1 MPICPVRLSLT
12 PFMRAYFCEPV
23 RIYMPARR
31 SESIMY
37 FSTEKNPGA
46 RCTSSRMS
54 GEPCGLKNS
63 TGSCFK
69 LNSCSGLS
77 GVTFGMFLNR
87 LRRSVLFQTC
97 RGPVISTAGKNRKR
111 SVDRRFYM
119 PCDIHDPPRVSV
131 DPECNSVITENI
143 GLSRGIR
150 IRQLHIVTNNVEDG
164 NTGKTGRVISLNYEL
179 QTGLQYV

>member
-1 MPICPVRLSLT
+1 MPICPARLSLT

-23 RIYMPARR
+23 RIYIPARR

-54 GEPCGLKNS
+54 GEPCSLKNS

-97 RGPVISTAGKNRKR
+97 RGPVISTAGKTEKDL
-111 SVDRRFYM
+111 S
-119 PCDIHDPPRVSV
+119 IAVSICLAIYLIRLAF
-131 DPECNSVITENI
+131 PLIRNVIP
-143 GLSRGIR
+143 L
-150 IRQLHIVTNNVEDG
+150 
-164 NTGKTGRVISLNYEL
+164 
-179 QTGLQYV
+179 